1 MKRIIQNIFCQF
13 VIISYLCENISI
25 MTATELTEII
35 ACGETSKVQFK
46 ELLDNKDSIAAEM
59 VAMANADG
67 GQILFGIKDKTGDVC
82 GLDYAKIQELGNKL
96 AIIASD
102 FVKPQIFITTEVVTL
117 QTDGE
122 KKRVLVA
129 NIDNGISKPYKDKNG
144 FIWMKQGGDKI
155 KITDSNEQII
165 LFQKSGSIYVDKI
178 IVPYTSFEDIDKDK
192 VIEYLA
198 KIDDVARNED
208 DITPINKNINILKD
222 NRLTL
227 GGLMFF
233 GKKPQKYRP
242 AFCVKAVSFV
252 GNELAGTQYRDS
264 QEITGTI
271 PKIFDDVMYFFNR
284 NLHHTQQGQNF
295 NNDGL
300 LEISETALQELVQNA
315 LTHRDYSINAPVRV
329 FIFDNRIE
337 IISPGCLPNSLTIE
351 NIKLGNAVVRNNL
364 MVSYASKLM
373 FYKGLGS
380 GIVRALK
387 LQPNI
392 EFENDKS
399 GELFKVT
406 IGRGNV

>member
-1 MKRIIQNIFCQF
+1 
-13 VIISYLCENISI
+13 

-82 GLDYAKIQELGNKL
+82 GL
-96 AIIASD
+96 
-102 FVKPQIFITTEVVTL
+102 
-117 QTDGE
+117 
-122 KKRVLVA
+122 
-129 NIDNGISKPYKDKNG
+129 
-144 FIWMKQGGDKI
+144 
-155 KITDSNEQII
+155 
-165 LFQKSGSIYVDKI
+165 
-178 IVPYTSFEDIDKDK
+178 
-192 VIEYLA
+192 
-198 KIDDVARNED
+198 
-208 DITPINKNINILKD
+208 
-222 NRLTL
+222 
-227 GGLMFF
+227 
-233 GKKPQKYRP
+233 
-242 AFCVKAVSFV
+242 
-252 GNELAGTQYRDS
+252 
-264 QEITGTI
+264 
-271 PKIFDDVMYFFNR
+271 
-284 NLHHTQQGQNF
+284 NF

-300 LEISETALQELVQNA
+300 WEISETALQELVQNA

-364 MVSYASKLM
+364 LVSYASKLM

-399 GELFKVT
+399 SELFKVT
-406 IGRGNV
+406 IGRH